1 MQNDGRRD
9 VSICDFVGLD
19 DRAEV
24 LQVERGHNN
33 SGKSGVGGK
42 MDEALKSWAKLVC
55 DARRNYKMD
64 FAP

>member
-9 VSICDFVGLD
+9 VSVCDFVVLD

-33 SGKSGVGGK
+33 SGKPGVGGK
-42 MDEALKSWAKLVC
+42 MDEALKS
-55 DARRNYKMD
+55 
-64 FAP
+64 